1 MDGREGDEGGRKEK
15 ESKENAEEKAGD
27 KMEGCYDGRKASARS
42 SSLSYSSLCFRLLHC
57 CINVI

>member
-1 MDGREGDEGGRKEK
+1 MAGRVTREEERKRRG
-15 ESKENAEEKAGD
+15 KAGD